1 MYIVKFCRAPSGLW
15 CGVTEYNGGHV
26 FSAGRTLDDLLKR
39 IKNNLY
45 TTSKGSVSVKAVY
58 IDTKQHD
65 TQEFEKLYRVF
76 MSNMFISKFWKEKN
90 PKKEREPEMY
100 PVRTYLKHK
109 EKPEVLVDAQEKGM
123 RISKKDEF
131 ITEMDGDTLVVYV
144 LREVARY
151 KLHSEK
157 KEPAMTAVP
166 VETYKPEPVLDIPF
180 SSPARTSVIQERYA
194 GPQDVPFRHQVDTS
208 ITGVVLANAEP
219 ESPVLQPDSESQE
232 ENLENLTQD

>member
-1 MYIVKFCRAPSGLW
+1 MNIVKFCRAPSGLW

-26 FSAGRTLDDLLKR
+26 YSAGRTLDDLLRR

-45 TTSKGSVSVKAVY
+45 ATSKGTISVRAVVLDSKQY
-58 IDTKQHD
+58 DTY
-65 TQEFEKLYRVF
+65 EFEKLYKVF
-76 MSNMFISKFWKEKN
+76 MSNMFVAKFWKEKS

-109 EKPEVLVDAQEKGM
+109 EKPEVQVDAQEKAM

-131 ITEMDGDTLVVYV
+131 VTEMDGDTLVVYV

-151 KLHSEK
+151 KLHGEK

-166 VETYKPEPVLDIPF
+166 VETYIPEDVPI
-180 SSPARTSVIQERYA
+180 
-194 GPQDVPFRHQVDTS
+194 VPFRHQVDTS
-208 ITGVVLANAEP
+208 ITGVVVANADP

-232 ENLENLTQD
+232 ENLDNFTQD

>member
-1 MYIVKFCRAPSGLW
+1 MNIVKFCRAPSGLW

-45 TTSKGSVSVKAVY
+45 ATSKGSISVRAVVL
-58 IDTKQHD
+58 DSKQHE
-65 TQEFEKLYRVF
+65 TYEFEKLYKVF
-76 MSNMFISKFWKEKN
+76 MSNMFLSKFWKEKN
-90 PKKEREPEMY
+90 PKTEREPDMY
-100 PVRTYLKHK
+100 VPRTYIKRK
-109 EKPEVLVDAQEKGM
+109 ETPEVQVDTQEKAM

-131 ITEMDGDTLVVYV
+131 VTEMDGDTLVVYV

-151 KLHSEK
+151 KLHGEK

-166 VETYKPEPVLDIPF
+166 VETYKPDSVLDKVPL
-180 SSPARTSVIQERYA
+180 V
-194 GPQDVPFRHQVDTS
+194 VPFRDPASTS
-208 ITGVVLANAEP
+208 IIQQRYADVAP

-232 ENLENLTQD
+232 ENLNNFTQD

>member
-1 MYIVKFCRAPSGLW
+1 MNIVKFCRAPSGLW

-26 FSAGRTLDDLLKR
+26 YSAGRTLDDLLKR
-39 IKNNLY
+39 IKNHLY
-45 TTSKGSVSVKAVY
+45 ATSKGTISVRAVVL
-58 IDTKQHD
+58 DSKQHD
-65 TQEFEKLYRVF
+65 TYEFEKLYKVF

-90 PKKEREPEMY
+90 PKKEQEPEMY
-100 PVRTYLKHK
+100 PVRTYIKHK
-109 EKPEVLVDAQEKGM
+109 EKPEVQVDTQEKAM

-151 KLHSEK
+151 KLHGEK

-166 VETYKPEPVLDIPF
+166 VKTYVPDDVPI
-180 SSPARTSVIQERYA
+180 
-194 GPQDVPFRHQVDTS
+194 VPFRDRVSTS
-208 ITGVVLANAEP
+208 IIQQRYADVAP

-232 ENLENLTQD
+232 ENLNNFTQD

>member
-1 MYIVKFCRAPSGLW
+1 MNIVKFCRAPSGLW

-45 TTSKGSVSVKAVY
+45 ATSKGSISVRAVVL
-58 IDTKQHD
+58 DSKQHE
-65 TQEFEKLYRVF
+65 TYEFEKLYKVF
-76 MSNMFISKFWKEKN
+76 MSNMFLSKFWKEKN
-90 PKKEREPEMY
+90 PKTEREPDMY
-100 PVRTYLKHK
+100 VPRTYIKRK
-109 EKPEVLVDAQEKGM
+109 ETPEEQVDTQEKAM

-131 ITEMDGDTLVVYV
+131 VTEMDGDTLVVYV

-151 KLHSEK
+151 KLHGEK

-166 VETYKPEPVLDIPF
+166 VKTYEPEPVLNIPF
-180 SSPARTSVIQERYA
+180 SNPARTSVIQERYA

-232 ENLENLTQD
+232 ENLDNFTQD